1 MSESP
6 YYVVLVEDGEADAFL
21 VREAF
26 RQHHLDCRLDVIA
39 DGEKAAEF
47 VATLDRQE
55 SHPCPQLFLLD
66 LNLPKFSGDVV
77 LQQIRKS
84 RRCGQVPV
92 MILTSSRFP
101 RDEAELMRLGATSY
115 FQKPSRLDEFLRLG
129 EVVRELLA
137 PAK

>member
-1 MSESP
+1 VSELRN
-6 YYVVLVEDGEADAFL
+6 YVVLVEDGEADAFM

-26 RQHHLDCRLDVIA
+26 RQHQIDGRLDVIA
-39 DGEKAAEF
+39 DGEKAVEF
-47 VATLDRQE
+47 VEMLDTQE
-55 SHPCPQLFLLD
+55 SHPCPQLYLLD

-92 MILTSSRFP
+92 IILTSSRFP
-101 RDEAELMRLGATSY
+101 RDEAELMQLGATCY

-129 EVVRELLA
+129 GVVRELLA